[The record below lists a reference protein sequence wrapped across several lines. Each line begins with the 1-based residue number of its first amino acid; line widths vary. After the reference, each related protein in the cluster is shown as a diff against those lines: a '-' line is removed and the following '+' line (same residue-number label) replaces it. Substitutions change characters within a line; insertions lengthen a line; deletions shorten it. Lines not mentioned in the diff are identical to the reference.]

1 MNLNLLP
8 ISMLLAAVG
17 IIVGLAMFFKT
28 ASLIEMQIKF
38 YAKINWRMEPI
49 SMPKEIKNTKFMG
62 LVLVTFCLLAIIY
75 VKFFLRRLV

>member
-38 YAKINWRMEPI
+38 YAKINWHMKPI